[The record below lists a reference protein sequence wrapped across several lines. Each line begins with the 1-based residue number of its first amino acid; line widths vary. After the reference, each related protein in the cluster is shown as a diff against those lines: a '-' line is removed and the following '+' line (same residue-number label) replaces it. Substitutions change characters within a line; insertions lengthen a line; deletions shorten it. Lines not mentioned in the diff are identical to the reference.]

1 MLNLSYYIE
10 TYGCQMNLYD
20 SAAVRTL
27 LNQAGC
33 RETEDPEQAQLM
45 VINSCAVRGHAEERV
60 LGRVGELKSWKKRSP
75 GRLMVLMGCV
85 GQENGQKLLER
96 FSQLDLILGTER
108 YREIASHLQ
117 SFLETGERAAITG
130 LEKAGPDK
138 SIIPGFEKQ
147 VSAFLAVMRGCDNF
161 CSYCIVPYVRGREYS
176 RPSGDILGEIKCLA
190 ERGIKEITL
199 VGQNVNS
206 YLSDG
211 ADFPDL
217 LAQAA
222 NVQSI
227 ERLRFITSHPK
238 DCDKKLLETMAGH
251 QKICRHMHLP
261 LQSGSDRVLAL
272 MNRKYTLEQYRE
284 IVNIARTLMP
294 DLVLTSDLI
303 AGFPGESED
312 DFQMTLEA
320 MQYIRFDAAF
330 TYKYSIRP
338 GTKAAQMPGQLGD
351 EVRQDRLARMISLQQ
366 KISLESNQAD
376 IGKTL
381 AVLVEKAVPK
391 RGQMIGRSPGNKPVA
406 FDCTSGVSPGDV
418 VKVRVN
424 KATQSTL
431 IGSML

>member
-1 MLNLSYYIE
+1 MLNLIYYIE

-60 LGRVGELKSWKKRSP
+60 LGRIGELKSWKKGKP

-85 GQENGQKLLER
+85 GQENGESLLER
-96 FSQLDLILGTER
+96 YSQLDLVLGTEQ
-108 YREIASHLQ
+108 YRQIVAHLE
-117 SFLETGERAAITG
+117 SLLKTGKRTAITG
-130 LEKAGPDK
+130 LEKAGPDL
-138 SIIPGFEKQ
+138 SIIPRFEKQ
-147 VSAFLAVMRGCDNF
+147 VGAFLAVMRGCDNF

-176 RPSGDILGEIKCLA
+176 RTSSDLLGEIKSLA

-206 YLSDG
+206 YLSCG
-211 ADFPDL
+211 TDFPGL

-222 NVQSI
+222 DVPGI
-227 ERLRFITSHPK
+227 VRIRFITSHPK
-238 DCDKKLLETMAGH
+238 DCGIKLLETMAGN
-251 QKICRHMHLP
+251 QKICRHLHLP
-261 LQSGSDRVLAL
+261 LQSGSDRVLAM
-272 MNRKYTLEQYRE
+272 MNRKYTLGQYRE
-284 IVNIARTLMP
+284 IVSTARKLMP

-312 DFQMTLEA
+312 DFQRTLDA
-320 MQYIRFDAAF
+320 IQNIRFDSAF

-338 GTKAAQMPGQLGD
+338 GTKAAQMPDQLGD
-351 EVRQDRLARMISLQQ
+351 EVGQDRLARMISLQQ
-366 KISLESNQAD
+366 KISLESNLAD

-391 RGQMIGRSPGNKPVA
+391 RGQMMGRSPGNKPVA
-406 FDCTSGVSPGDV
+406 FDCVSGVSPGDT

-431 IGSML
+431 TGSML

>member
-1 MLNLSYYIE
+1 MLNLIYHIE

-20 SAAVRTL
+20 SAAARTL
-27 LNQAGC
+27 LDQAGC

-60 LGRVGELKSWKKRSP
+60 LGRVGELKSWKRRGP

-85 GQENGQKLLER
+85 GQENGQQLLER
-96 FSQLDLILGTER
+96 FAQLDLVLGTES
-108 YREIASHLQ
+108 YREITRHLE
-117 SFLETGERAAITG
+117 SFLTTKERAAATG
-130 LEKAGPDK
+130 LKKAGPDK
-138 SIIPGFEKQ
+138 RIVPSFEKQ

-176 RPSGDILGEIKCLA
+176 RPSRDILGEMKCLA
-190 ERGIKEITL
+190 ERGIKEVTL

-206 YLSDG
+206 YLSAG
-211 ADFPDL
+211 TDFPAL
-217 LAQAA
+217 LARAA
-222 NVQSI
+222 DVPGI
-227 ERLRFITSHPK
+227 ERIRFITSHPK
-238 DCDKKLLETMAGH
+238 DCGIKLLKTMAGH
-251 QKICRHMHLP
+251 QKICRHLHLP
-261 LQSGSDRVLAL
+261 LQSGSDRILSL
-272 MNRKYTLEQYRE
+272 MNRSYTLGQYRAT
-284 IVNIARTLMP
+284 VDTARELMP

-303 AGFPGESED
+303 AGFPGESEE

-320 MQYIRFDAAF
+320 MQDIRFDSAF

-366 KISLESNQAD
+366 GISLESNQAD

-381 AVLVEKAVPK
+381 TVLVEKAVPQ
-391 RGQMIGRSPGNKPVA
+391 RGQMMGRSHGNKPVA
-406 FDCTSGVSPGDV
+406 FDGASGVSPGDI